1 MTTALYLINHASH
14 FITLGHSIEQGIS
27 LGFTNTWNEMA
38 NGMQPTEYDIK
49 GLTIT
54 LFLFVYTQVDSKY

>member
-1 MTTALYLINHASH
+1 
-14 FITLGHSIEQGIS
+14 
-27 LGFTNTWNEMA
+27 MA

-54 LFLFVYTQVDSKY
+54 LFLFVYTQGDSKY

>member
-1 MTTALYLINHASH
+1 
-14 FITLGHSIEQGIS
+14 
-27 LGFTNTWNEMA
+27 MA